1 MKESSTVYLICGFLG
16 AGKTTYSKKLAQN
29 TGAVHLNPDDVC
41 MQKYKPQE
49 YENNWEACFANTLDF
64 LWQKVASYITQNQ
77 DVIFDMGFWSKSSRQ
92 NAIAKIRQMG
102 GEPIIHYIY
111 APDFILKQRLMT
123 RSGKI
128 AEQNLLNFEIIKKSF
143 EAPEQDE
150 NPAC

>member
-1 MKESSTVYLICGFLG
+1 MKKSSTVYLICGFLG

-29 TGAVHLNPDDVC
+29 TGALHLNPDDVC

-49 YENNWEACFANTLDF
+49 YENNWEACFAKTLDF

-92 NAIAKIRQMG
+92 NAIAKIKQMG

-128 AEQNLLNFEIIKKSF
+128 AEQNLLNFEIIKNK
-143 EAPEQDE
+143 
-150 NPAC
+150 CIV